1 MVDSVL
7 LEIVI
12 AQEVSSRIA
21 ENIGA
26 LTPQETAEIY
36 FSALGACI
44 AELYPDSTSAT
55 VQQLAG
61 EWAKFGFC
69 EANRMNFDMNL
80 TPYRPVD

>member
-1 MVDSVL
+1 MVNSVL
-7 LEIVI
+7 LEIAI

-21 ENIGA
+21 ENIGS

-36 FSALGACI
+36 FSALGACL
-44 AELYPDSTSAT
+44 AELYDDSTSSG

-69 EANRMNFDMNL
+69 EANRMNL
-80 TPYRPVD
+80 EL